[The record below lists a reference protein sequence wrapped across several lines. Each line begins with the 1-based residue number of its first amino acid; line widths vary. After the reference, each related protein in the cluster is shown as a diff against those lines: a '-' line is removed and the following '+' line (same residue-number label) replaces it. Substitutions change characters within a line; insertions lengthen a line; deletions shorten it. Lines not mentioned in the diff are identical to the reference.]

1 MTSETMAES
10 NKIFPLI
17 DRKTPVLDRIRNRNK
32 LRDDDMT
39 VSQMVIKISSIDD
52 PEEKEEAINQA
63 ENMFLS
69 RLADEA
75 GIDESLVNDDI
86 VEEFGNFLNN
96 SVGDIVSEEGMEQL
110 GLDLLGQNSDGEES
124 KEEKEEEEVESEGP
138 FQS

>member
-69 RLADEA
+69 RIADEA
-75 GIDESLVNDDI
+75 GVDESLVNDDI